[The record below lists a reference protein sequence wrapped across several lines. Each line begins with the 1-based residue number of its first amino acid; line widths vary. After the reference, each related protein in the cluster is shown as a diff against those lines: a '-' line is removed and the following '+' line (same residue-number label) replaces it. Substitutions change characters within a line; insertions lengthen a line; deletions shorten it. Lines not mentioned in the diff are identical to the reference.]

1 MSRSVSLVVMWVV
14 FACSGSELQEPMA
27 QAAGASTGAGSSNGG
42 AAPIGGAGSA
52 GAAAGPAGAASGGA
66 AGAVA
71 AGGAAGTSS
80 AGGRA
85 GEAAAAGAAGAVAS
99 GGVAGAVASG
109 GAAGAVA
116 SGGAAGDFCAAR
128 SGLSFCESF
137 EAHAPGMAQAKPPW
151 APSIIGEGTLAID
164 ETVAHSGKRSLKVQ
178 GAGFSTFFVL
188 SLDGLSSAAAPL
200 YVRTYVRLASAMTA
214 GHNTFVIADTK
225 AAPGAGNAFRL
236 GEMYSMLMYTV
247 MGDTHGALANERYHT
262 DGMPG
267 AALTA
272 GAWGCLEVQLEQQ
285 KPLITV
291 KLNGVEIADLRHA
304 DFPLDRYDTLRFGF
318 EKYAG
323 PAGDV
328 WYDDIAIGSA
338 PLGCQ

>member
-1 MSRSVSLVVMWVV
+1 MSRSVLLAVMWVV
-14 FACSGSELQEPMA
+14 FACSGSELQPMA
-27 QAAGASTGAGSSNGG
+27 QAAGASMGAVSGNGS

-52 GAAAGPAGAASGGA
+52 GAAAGTASGGSAGGAPAAGA

-71 AGGAAGTSS
+71 AGGAAGASS
-80 AGGRA
+80 AG
-85 GEAAAAGAAGAVAS
+85 GAAGAVAL
-99 GGVAGAVASG
+99 GGAAGASSAG

-128 SGLSFCESF
+128 SGMSFCESF

-164 ETVAHSGKRSLKVQ
+164 EAVAHSGKRSLKVQ
-178 GAGFSTFFVL
+178 GAGFSTFLVL
-188 SLDGLSSAAAPL
+188 SLDGFSSAAAPL
-200 YVRTYVRLASAMTA
+200 HVRAYVRLASAMTP

-272 GAWGCLEVQLEQQ
+272 TAWGCLEVQLDQQ
-285 KPLITV
+285 RPLITV

-323 PAGDV
+323 PAGDI
-328 WYDDIAIGSA
+328 WYDDIAIGIA